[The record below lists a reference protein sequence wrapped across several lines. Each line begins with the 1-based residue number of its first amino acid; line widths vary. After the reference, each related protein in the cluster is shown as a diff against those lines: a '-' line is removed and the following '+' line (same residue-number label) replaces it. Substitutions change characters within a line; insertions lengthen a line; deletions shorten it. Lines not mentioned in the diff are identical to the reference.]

1 MKMRQKGKRVLTAL
15 LAMLMVITMIPAQ
28 KVKAENYTNI
38 SVNKAV
44 TTTFS
49 TNTYEQQKVI
59 YHFKAPKNGVFRVD
73 FNLLQYQGNDSASQN
88 LNVYDSKGNK
98 LLNNISVSR
107 SQPSVSSNIFASKAG
122 QTFIVIVDSYGVGT
136 SQFNVA
142 YTNSENWEN
151 EFNDTAKT
159 ACTLKNNTFKYGT
172 SNDQSFNSWNDHDYF
187 KFTLKK
193 TSKVKFTFGP
203 KEVDGSSNYWTVT
216 LFNSNNETNI
226 LFGTSSVKTNTVYL
240 KKGTY
245 YVLVKGSGKMP
256 YKLKYQASAY
266 TVKAPT
272 IKSVKIGKY
281 QTYQGRKYVYKRYL
295 DTISMA
301 KNSGLTAGYTVQVA
315 KDKAMKHRYINEKMK
330 IVSYSDYVTV
340 KAIHYYDKT
349 YKRNLKT
356 SKSTYYVRVRAYILD
371 PFGHE
376 IYSSYSKVKKVTK

>member
-49 TNTYEQQKVI
+49 TNKYDQKVI
-59 YHFKAPKNGVFRVD
+59 YHFKAPKNGFFRVD
-73 FNLLQYQGNDSASQN
+73 FNLLQYQGNDSAGQY
-88 LNVYDSKGNK
+88 LNVYDSNGKK
-98 LLNNISVSR
+98 ILDYTYVSS
-107 SQPSVSSNIFASKAG
+107 SQPSASSDIFASKAG
-122 QTFIVIVDSYGVGT
+122 QTFIIIVESYGVGT

-151 EFNDTAKT
+151 EFNDSAKT
-159 ACTLKNNTFKYGT
+159 ACALKNNTFKYGT
-172 SNDQSFNSWNDHDYF
+172 TSNYDKADYF

-193 TSKVKFTFGP
+193 TSKVKFTIGP
-203 KEVDGSSNYWTVT
+203 KEINGSNSYWSVK
-216 LFNSNNETNI
+216 LFNSKNETYRV
-226 LFGTSSVKTNTVYL
+226 FSGTQSVQTSTVYL

-245 YVLVKGSGKMP
+245 YLMVEGWGTKNVP

-330 IVSYSDYVTV
+330 IVSYSDAVTV
-340 KAIHYYDKT
+340 KAIHYYDWT
-349 YKRNLKT
+349 LKRNLKT